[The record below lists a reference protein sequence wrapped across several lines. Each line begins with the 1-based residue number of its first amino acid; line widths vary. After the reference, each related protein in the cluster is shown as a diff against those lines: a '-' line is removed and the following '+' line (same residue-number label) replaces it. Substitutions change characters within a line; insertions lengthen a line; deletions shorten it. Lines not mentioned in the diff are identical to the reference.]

1 MKNVQ
6 ISYDLFIDLLQY
18 HLVQDNSN
26 EDAIKQMLGDKLDAM
41 VRHEL
46 YGKYKTASTEAE
58 REKARMEYLNKRGI
72 SEKFRW

>member
-6 ISYDLFIDLLQY
+6 ISYDLFIALLQY
-18 HLVQDNSN
+18 HLVQNNSN

>member
-6 ISYDLFIDLLQY
+6 ISYDLFIALLQY

-41 VRHEL
+41 VRREL